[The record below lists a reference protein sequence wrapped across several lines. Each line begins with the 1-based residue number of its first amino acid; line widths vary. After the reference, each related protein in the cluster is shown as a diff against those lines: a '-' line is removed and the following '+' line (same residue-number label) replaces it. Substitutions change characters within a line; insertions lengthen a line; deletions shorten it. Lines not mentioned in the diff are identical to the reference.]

1 METRTFEVIIIG
13 GSYAGLSS
21 ALALGRS
28 LRKVLIIDSGT
39 PCNKPTPHSHN
50 YLTQDGVAPEE
61 IARIGLEQVLAYDT
75 VQHLHDEVVEL
86 AQVGDEFHLKTS
98 KGKSLN
104 SGQLIFATGLKDH
117 LPDIPGFAACWGKT
131 AIHCP
136 YCHGYEV
143 RGKRTGILVNDPTA
157 IDFAKLISN
166 WTKDLQVFT
175 DGPAQFDIEALTK
188 LGIRVIETPIQ
199 HISHERGYMTALR
212 LQDGVNYALEA
223 LYHRAPTTQ
232 QCDIPVKLGC
242 QISETGHLIVDDFQR
257 TSIPGIF
264 AVGDCT
270 TPFRSVAK
278 AVAQGSTAGAIINH
292 DLIAHCYEKV
302 LS

>member
-1 METRTFEVIIIG
+1 METRPFEVIIIG

-61 IARIGLEQVLAYDT
+61 IARIGLKQVLAYDN
-75 VQHLHDEVVEL
+75 VQHLQDKVLEVIRTGEEY
-86 AQVGDEFHLKTS
+86 DLKTS
-98 KGKSLN
+98 KGKN
-104 SGQLIFATGLKDH
+104 FTTGQLIFATGLKDH

-143 RGKRTGILVNDPTA
+143 RGKRTGILVNNATA
-157 IDFAKLISN
+157 IDFAKLIHN
-166 WTKDLQVFT
+166 WTKDLQIFT
-175 DGPAQFDIEALTK
+175 NGAAKFDIAIITK
-188 LGIRVIETPIQ
+188 LGIPVIETPIQ
-199 HISHERGYMTALR
+199 QISHEAGCMTALQ
-212 LQDGVNYALEA
+212 LQDGTNHKLGA
-223 LYHRAPTTQ
+223 LYHRAPTSQ
-232 QCDIPVKLGC
+232 QCDLPAKLGC
-242 QISETGHLIVDDFQR
+242 QVSEEGHLIVDGFQR
-257 TSIPGIF
+257 TNIPSIF

-292 DLIAHCYEKV
+292 DLIANAYENV